1 MLQAI
6 RSHGSLPRTLGRREF
21 LGIACSLFLLGP
33 KSPAFA
39 GELEELVKEL
49 ESVFQPQRGD
59 SQPNSATHGV
69 PGNDSAPLAFSH
81 PLLLTFDDG
90 PLPCTGRILDLLAAA
105 NYKATFFVIGRN
117 LTNRKMRDVAIRA
130 LKEGHDLANHSY
142 THPNFA
148 ALSARRAE
156 QEITATHKLI
166 EDLVQEANVAPDR
179 QNRFFR
185 FPYGV
190 TGSAS
195 NYFVCRRVLA
205 ELKYR
210 IAGWDL
216 DTNDWRMELGWF
228 RTPSFKVVASL
239 NKARPLDV
247 VLLHDRVRTSQHLPA
262 MLEVLDSQR
271 LISMPLSDYDQSV
284 ASVGEKER
292 ERELDLVSPTRNR
305 TPRRLSAWETEKVLP
320 DVQIS
325 GELGPTRPRLAAI
338 RHPLGTERS

>member
-1 MLQAI
+1 M
-6 RSHGSLPRTLGRREF
+6 
-21 LGIACSLFLLGP
+21 
-33 KSPAFA
+33 
-39 GELEELVKEL
+39 LVKEL
-49 ESVFQPQRGD
+49 EGILQPQRGD
-59 SQPNSATHGV
+59 SLPVAATNDG
-69 PGNDSAPLAFSH
+69 PGEGATPSTVSRPLF
-81 PLLLTFDDG
+81 LTFDDG

-117 LTNRKMRDVAIRA
+117 LANPKMRDVAIRA

-148 ALSARRAE
+148 AVSARRAE
-156 QEITATHKLI
+156 QEIAATHRLI
-166 EDLVQEANVAPDR
+166 EDLVKEAGVAPDH

-205 ELKYR
+205 KLNYR

-228 RTPSFKVVASL
+228 RTSSFKVVASL
-239 NKARPLDV
+239 NRARPLDV
-247 VLLHDRVRTSQHLPA
+247 VLLHDRLRTSEHLPA
-262 MLEVLDSQR
+262 MLDVLGLQR
-271 LISMPLSDYDQSV
+271 LVSMPLSDYDRSV
-284 ASVGEKER
+284 ASAGDKER
-292 ERELDLVSPTRNR
+292 EEEVDLVSPPRSR
-305 TPRRLSAWETEKVLP
+305 TTGRLSAGEIEKASPRAQVSVDLSP
-320 DVQIS
+320 I
-325 GELGPTRPRLAAI
+325 RPRIAAI